1 MKKKLLF
8 IAIAGLFTSMAS
20 AADLYVRAT
29 GTGGAYTTVSA
40 AITAANN
47 GDRIIIQPKTDGSA
61 YVENLTINK
70 SLTFVSE
77 NNYNKYFIRG
87 TININPAA
95 GRVVTISNL
104 SSGNFTIYNVIAT
117 GATTGGRTT
126 INLMN
131 CYLNNVDT
139 TPANTTTNMSGCTV
153 SGYVVF
159 SHGRMTGNN
168 VERMTAYNTSADT
181 SMAASDI
188 EIIGNA
194 VSSWIGSQQTSY
206 NFKFYN
212 NFTPGFG
219 IYNTKTSGSNEIV
232 NNTVYQPLGGDV
244 APIHISL
251 NGDPGTGGNIVIMNN
266 AISFAVAQTNA
277 CIQNDNSVAIVT
289 ATYNVSTNAFVT
301 EGTISQSNNTGAANM
316 NFNNTA
322 YTVTGM
328 NVNAGNPAVSYT
340 DLDLTRND
348 AGHYG
353 GSNSWANYWP
363 ADSGGKPQINYLVT
377 PRTILSTGTL
387 NVTGSGFSK

>member
-1 MKKKLLF
+1 MKKKLFF
-8 IAIAGLFTSMAS
+8 IAIAGLFTSMAN

-29 GTGGAYTTVSA
+29 GANGAYTTVSA
-40 AITAANN
+40 AITAAAN

-77 NNYNKYFIRG
+77 TNYNRYFIRG

-104 SSGNFTIYNVIAT
+104 NSGNFTIYNVVVT

-126 INLMN
+126 VNLFN
-131 CYLNNVDT
+131 CNLNNVDGT
-139 TPANTTTNMSGCTV
+139 QANTTTNMSGCTV
-153 SGYVVF
+153 GGYVFF
-159 SHGRMTGNN
+159 SHGRMTGNIAQ
-168 VERMTAYNTSADT
+168 RMTAYNTSSDT
-181 SMAASDI
+181 SLATSDV

-194 VSSWIGSQQTSY
+194 TSSTIANQQSSY

-212 NFTPGFG
+212 NFTSGFG
-219 IYNTKTSGSNEIV
+219 VYGTKTGGSNEIV
-232 NNTVYQPLGGDV
+232 NNTVYEPNGGDV
-244 APIHISL
+244 APIYISI
-251 NGDPGTGGNIVIMNN
+251 NGDPGTGGNVAIMNN

-277 CIQNDNSVAIVT
+277 CIQNVNSVAIIT
-289 ATYNVSTNAFVT
+289 ASYNVSTNAYVT
-301 EGTISQSNNTGAANM
+301 EGSITQSNNTGAVNM

-322 YTVTGM
+322 YTVTGG
-328 NVNAGNPAVSYT
+328 NVNAGNPAVQYT

-353 GSNSWANYWP
+353 GSNSWANYFP
-363 ADSGGKPQINYLVT
+363 ADNGGKPQINYFVV
-377 PRTILSTGTL
+377 PRTILSNGTL
-387 NVTGSGFSK
+387 SISGSAYSK